1 MKCIKCGGEILP
13 GQAFCTTCGTPVQQ
27 QVNNV
32 QGEKVNQ
39 NLGGQ
44 GAYTPPPKK
53 KGAPVIAIILIL
65 ILVAVIIV
73 GAIFMVKIIV
83 DNSDSSTSTSSSRKK
98 NNTSDDD
105 DVIDNSIGNK
115 VTNNTVS
122 GNGGNEGSSK
132 NNVVFNGFSIKVP
145 NNLVYEISGDTISIT
160 DKADTFLI
168 NMQLKDIPFSSISA
182 QKDAF
187 ADKMREMGVTVSKVE
202 EKMINGNQCL
212 IYEITESES
221 NSIMALV
228 RVNTKYTA
236 LCQVVDADYTTYNYK
251 RLEDAVSIA
260 ITAEETSSSASATT
274 SSEGAIQT
282 NIKTNSSIN
291 YDEIFKVQ

>member
-27 QVNNV
+27 QVNNA

-105 DVIDNSIGNK
+105 DVVDNSLGNK

-122 GNGGNEGSSK
+122 GNGGNEESSK

-160 DKADTFLI
+160 DRADTFLI
-168 NMQLKDIPFSSISA
+168 NMQVKDVPFSSFSV

-212 IYEITESES
+212 IYEITESGS

-228 RVNTKYTA
+228 RVNAKYTV